1 VVAANAKVEMNQIL
15 AQIDIS
21 NRAVLLLFGLALF
34 AVGILLMIQHRR
46 EWDSVRRSERIARNL
61 KFEHKKFRRR
71 ALVGSLLSLV
81 GAVMASLYWAH
92 DSTVFVAMTIAMFL
106 VLILML
112 SLGVVDLLA
121 VSLHQ
126 FSTVDDKAK
135 KEMVRKALE
144 LHEARKKEA
153 GTPSSPN
160 ETADEAKPVS

>member
-1 VVAANAKVEMNQIL
+1 MNQIF

-21 NRAVLLLFGLALF
+21 NRTVVLLFGLALF

-46 EWDSVRRSERIARNL
+46 EWDCVRRNERISRNL
-61 KFEHKKFRRR
+61 KFEQKKFRRR

-81 GAVMASLYWAH
+81 GAMMAALYWAH
-92 DSTVFVAMTIAMFL
+92 DSTVFVAMIIAMFL
-106 VLILML
+106 VLIVML

-126 FSTVDDKAK
+126 FSTVDDQAK

-144 LHEARKKEA
+144 LHEARKKES
-153 GTPSSPN
+153 GSPSQSN
-160 ETADEAKPVS
+160 ETAKPDEAKHVS